1 MKNYIYLV
9 VFAFLLV
16 NCSSEDDTTD
26 PNNIAPGPFSVT
38 ILETR
43 IDGASIEWTEAIDI
57 DDDPVT
63 YSIYLNNQLISIGDT
78 SLAHNFTGLEPETI
92 YDGTIVADD
101 GRGGISEDDFSFV
114 TEPELI
120 ILNLEPTFWIR
131 DSFPEGEGTR
141 FVYGNGFVVPKN
153 EDASSYQIEIIDY
166 RFDDYPY
173 FVGNIYTWTNESQ
186 GDDIT
191 FVPGENSFRI
201 LLTGVSVNTVNE
213 NYADYYNNVIG
224 VTGEA
229 EVLVN
234 IATD

>member
-1 MKNYIYLV
+1 MKNYLYLIL
-9 VFAFLLV
+9 FTFSLI
-16 NCSSEDDTTD
+16 NCSSEDDTID
-26 PNNIAPGPFSVT
+26 PDNIAPGPFSVT

-63 YSIYLNNQLISIGDT
+63 YSIYLNDQLVSIGGT
-78 SLAHNFTGLEPETI
+78 ALTYNFNGLDPETL

-120 ILNLEPTFWIR
+120 ILSLEPTFWIR
-131 DSFPEGEGTR
+131 DSYPEGEGTR
-141 FVYGNGFVVPKN
+141 FIYGNGFVVPKN

-166 RFDDYPY
+166 RFDDFPY
-173 FVGNIYTWTNESQ
+173 DVGNVYTWTNESQ
-186 GDDIT
+186 SGDVT
-191 FVPGENSFRI
+191 FVPEENSFRI

-213 NYADYYNNVIG
+213 NYDTLYNNVIG

-234 IATD
+234 IATE